1 MTPPGSRPY
10 PDTLI
15 DYATRSVSER
25 RVPPLPTPDFALG
38 DDDDDDDDYPVSFHH
53 LRSASC
59 PAAP

>member
-1 MTPPGSRPY
+1 MTPPESRPH
-10 PDTLI
+10 PVTTI

-38 DDDDDDDDYPVSFHH
+38 DDDDDDDYPVSFHH